1 MLGTLVNSL
10 AILLGT
16 GAGLLLKSK
25 LRQNVQKS
33 VMEGLGLCV
42 VLMGIGD
49 ALKTQNILLMIGSIV
64 IGGTFG
70 ALIHIE
76 GKLEK
81 MGTLIEKKALGNK
94 DREKQGTFAQGFITA
109 TLVYCVGAMG
119 IIGSIES
126 GTQGQ
131 HHTLFAKAIL
141 DGTTAIFFAS
151 ALGPGVGL
159 SAIAVLAY
167 QGAITLLSQWIAPF
181 MSQGILRELSAVG
194 GVLVFAIGINLLE
207 IKKISV
213 ANLLPAVLLPVAYG
227 LAFGL

>member
-64 IGGTFG
+64 IGGRFG